1 MASTKK
7 DVLIIGCGIAGPVI
21 AMLLER
27 IGMCP
32 VIYEAQSTPMDYA
45 GSFQNMASNG
55 LNVLDTLDLKDMVTN
70 GEFACPRMTIWNGR
84 GKRLGEVSNGASEG
98 QGPVSVMIKRG
109 QLHKILREEA
119 IRRGICV
126 QFGKKLKTIEV
137 TGQQEVLATFEDNSQ
152 AHGDILI
159 GCDGI
164 HSQTRQI
171 IDPAAPR
178 PTYKGMISC
187 GGFAQ
192 SSTIPPN
199 PGSLQLIYGKQAF
212 FGYLVKPDGQ
222 IYWFNNI
229 PWPDE
234 PLKGTLYDISH
245 DQWQQMLLDLHR
257 EDPYPILQI
266 IRSTESAIGRYPTYE
281 LPCVP
286 KWHAGPLVLV
296 GDAAHAMSPHSG
308 QGVSMALED
317 AFLLTRCLQDIP
329 SLEEAFTTYQ
339 QLRSRRVNKMIKLAQ
354 RTGQSKTISSPF
366 GLWLRDQMMQFGLKF
381 FANSNSRSWV
391 YTYTIDW
398 NQRIA

>member
-1 MASTKK
+1 MTSIRK
-7 DVLIIGCGIAGPVI
+7 DVLIIGCGIAGPVL

-27 IGMCP
+27 IGMRP

-55 LNVLDTLDLKDMVTN
+55 LNVLDMVDLKDLVTD
-70 GEFACPRMTIWNGR
+70 GEFLCPRMTIWNGS
-84 GKRLGEVSNGASEG
+84 GKLLGEVRNGASED
-98 QGPVSVMIKRG
+98 QGFVSVMIKRG

-119 IRRGICV
+119 MRRGIPV
-126 QFGKKLKTIEV
+126 HFGKKLKAIEV

-152 AHGDILI
+152 ASGNILI

-171 IDPAAPR
+171 IDPVAPR
-178 PTYKGMISC
+178 PIYTGMICC

-192 SSTIPPN
+192 SSTIPSTSD
-199 PGSLQLIYGKQAF
+199 SLQLVYGKQAF
-212 FGYLVKPDGQ
+212 FGHLVKPDGQ

-229 PWPDE
+229 LWPDE
-234 PLKGTLYDISH
+234 PLRGSLNNVANDEWK
-245 DQWQQMLLDLHR
+245 QMLLDLHQ
-257 EDPYPILQI
+257 EDPYPIAEI
-266 IRSTESAIGRYPTYE
+266 IRSTESTIGRYPTYE

-286 KWHAGPLVLV
+286 NWHAGPLVLV

-329 SLEEAFTTYQ
+329 ALEEAFTTYQ
-339 QLRSRRVNKMIKLAQ
+339 RLRSTRVNKMIKLAQ
-354 RTGQSKTISSPF
+354 RTGQSKTISSPI
-366 GLWLRDQMMQFGLKF
+366 GLWVRDHAMQVSLKV

-391 YTYTIDW
+391 YAYRADW
-398 NQRIA
+398 NQQIA